1 MAEIVNKEGIPRHI
15 GIVMDGNGRWAKERG
30 LPRIMGHHAG
40 VRTVEEIGLAA
51 RDLGV
56 SHLSLYAFS
65 TENWKRPKGEVMGLM
80 GLFRYYVRG
89 KISAMNRDNMRMRFA
104 GRLVDLPEDVQAIL
118 HEAEEQTGNNTGM
131 DLIFCINY
139 GGRQEI
145 LDGINRALASGKT
158 EFTNEDDFHSY
169 LYLPDV
175 PDPDLLIRT
184 GGELRMSNFWLWSG
198 AYSEYYFS
206 DKYWP
211 DFDAQ
216 ELEKAIE
223 SYARRERRYGT
234 A

>member
-1 MAEIVNKEGIPRHI
+1 
-15 GIVMDGNGRWAKERG
+15 
-30 LPRIMGHHAG
+30 
-40 VRTVEEIGLAA
+40 
-51 RDLGV
+51 
-56 SHLSLYAFS
+56 
-65 TENWKRPKGEVMGLM
+65 
-80 GLFRYYVRG
+80 
-89 KISAMNRDNMRMRFA
+89 MRMRFA
-104 GRLVDLPEDVQAIL
+104 GRLVDLPEDVQDIL

-158 EFTNEDDFHSY
+158 EFASEDDLRPY

-216 ELEKAIE
+216 ELKKAIE